1 MVYSVYNYLAS
12 TQLKRIQ
19 NTTTTHKRSEL
30 KQIYNAIVKLN
41 QKSPLYLFHPTEENQ
56 ALAIGLKEAS
66 MELSE
71 YIQNLDSSQADSC
84 FHTKKI
90 ISAAPQKAFAELLAK
105 DDVPFPDG
113 FSIHIQKLALPQ
125 KNVGFEVSAKQIS
138 LPAGAYNFSAKIE
151 DDTYSFQFN
160 IQSQSDNET
169 ILTKLSDFIN
179 QSRIGLHSDLIHN
192 GKDRVQL
199 ILTSV
204 VTGSGD
210 AQPLFKLKDLSSPE
224 EKNGIVRYFG
234 LNQIEQNASNALFSI
249 DGEEKES
256 SSNQFIID
264 KKLKIYLLDTTE
276 DSFTI
281 DYEPDEESILSML
294 GSFCEKFNK
303 LPKLANQFSSQKAAS
318 RKILSNLESIM
329 YSSKNSLEASG
340 ILFEEDGSIRLD
352 RSLAEESI
360 KSGEMAF
367 LFSNENGFLPHL
379 KNLASYVTLNP
390 MDYVNK
396 TLVTYPNYGRPT
408 TGYAYISSIYSGM
421 LFNYYC

>member
-71 YIQNLDSSQADSC
+71 YIKNLDSSQETSC
-84 FHTKKI
+84 FHAKKI
-90 ISAAPQKAFAELLAK
+90 ISKAPQKASAELLSN
-105 DDVPFPDG
+105 DDVPLPDG
-113 FSIHIQKLALPQ
+113 FSIQIQKLALPQ
-125 KNVGFEVSAKQIS
+125 KNTGFEVSAKQIS
-138 LPAGAYNFSAKIE
+138 LPAGAYNFSTKIE
-151 DDTYSFQFN
+151 DNTYSFQFN
-160 IQSQSDNET
+160 IQPESDNET

-179 QSRIGLHSDLIHN
+179 QSRIGLHSELLHSK
-192 GKDRVQL
+192 KDKVQL
-199 ILTSV
+199 ILISDA
-204 VTGSGD
+204 TGSRGT
-210 AQPLFKLKDLSSPE
+210 QPLFKLKDVSSPE
-224 EKNGIVRYFG
+224 EKNGIVQYFG
-234 LNQIEQNASNALFSI
+234 LNQLEQNASNALFSI
-249 DGEEKES
+249 NGEEKES
-256 SSNQFIID
+256 SSNHFIID
-264 KKLKIYLLDTTE
+264 KKLRINLLDTTE
-276 DSFTI
+276 DSFII
-281 DYEPDEESILSML
+281 DYEPDEACILSML
-294 GSFCEKFNK
+294 DSFCEKFNM

-318 RKILSNLESIM
+318 GKILSNLESIM
-329 YSSKNSLEASG
+329 HSSKNSLEASG

-352 RSLAEESI
+352 RSLAGESI

-367 LFSNENGFLPHL
+367 LFSKENDFLPHL

-396 TLVTYPNYGRPT
+396 TLVTYPNYGRPS